1 VANNTSILEL
11 AIPGGQSVWNAGS
24 LLFTT
29 TNNTKH
35 ILYDDIANFSSAS
48 QYALCPKAYVD
59 SVISGFGD
67 LSNKISYTT
76 DVTATLISDFDIVNK
91 KYVDDEIA
99 ANVGSGGFDTN
110 NAPLIKYNVD
120 IEPIL
125 IDNPQYL
132 VTKAWCE

>member
-1 VANNTSILEL
+1 MANNTSILEL

-35 ILYDDIANFSSAS
+35 ILYDDIAAFSSAS

-91 KYVDDEIA
+91 KYVDDA
-99 ANVGSGGFDTN
+99 VAGAGAGFDVS
-110 NAPLIKYNVD
+110 NAPLLRYGAG
-120 IEPIL
+120 
-125 IDNPQYL
+125 IDSLL
-132 VTKAWCE
+132 VGSDN